1 MIYLQTGVGLELRGE
16 DLLFSSLQSNFSGGV
31 FTHFKRIEGFRLRKV
46 EDLKQEI
53 HSFFRSHGLS
63 KDNIVLGIP
72 RKDLVLRYLDL
83 PSEVA
88 DNLKQVVQYQVQS
101 FEPTD
106 EDRFYHDFVQ
116 FPNSSAGKRLSVMLV
131 MVRKT
136 MLDEL
141 LQFLL
146 DLGIRPITVTGSSI
160 GLSNLFLQ
168 NRKDL
173 QDKTFILGDLSAS
186 SLEIL
191 ALHHGSLVYSC
202 EVPKESV
209 TSWKDLILRET
220 DEAVSKIRLGP
231 EGTLEKIVLAGE
243 SSEPACEEI
252 AAVLPDCELIRN
264 CIPLNIPAENGPHA
278 QEAAA
283 SLGLAHTGMM
293 GRPSIKLN
301 LLPSERR
308 IHQSRWAYISAAALG
323 LVIIALLGALG
334 YHRTAQNR
342 AFAEDLD
349 REIKALSKPVERVAD
364 YRSQTEALSQRIN
377 SIEEILSN
385 RDMNLEILRELTTK
399 LPADTFLKTYA
410 WRDGTIQ
417 ISGLSGSASDLIPEL
432 EKSPLLKGV
441 VPRGV
446 FYKDQATGKEVINFD
461 AKLEK

>member
-1 MIYLQTGVGLELRGE
+1 MMYLQTSVGLELRG
-16 DLLFSSLQSNFSGGV
+16 DDMLISSLQSNFSGGV

-46 EDLKQEI
+46 EELQREI
-53 HSFFRSHGLS
+53 QAFFKSHGLS

-106 EDRFYHDFVQ
+106 EDRFYHDFVILRS
-116 FPNSSAGKRLSVMLV
+116 NGAGKRLSIMLA

-146 DLGIRPITVTGSSI
+146 VLGIRPVAVTGGSI

-173 QDKTFILGDLSAS
+173 LDKTFILGDLGPST
-186 SLEIL
+186 LEII
-191 ALHHGSLVYSC
+191 ALHRGSLVYSR
-202 EVPKESV
+202 EVPKDSN
-209 TSWKDLILRET
+209 TSWKDMILREMDDAT
-220 DEAVSKIRLGP
+220 SKIRLGQ
-231 EGTLEKIVLAGE
+231 EGAVEKIVLAGE
-243 SSEPACEEI
+243 SSEAACEEVR
-252 AAVLPDCELIRN
+252 AVLPDCELIRN
-264 CIPLNIPAENGPHA
+264 CITMDVPTVNRSHT

-283 SLGLAHTGMM
+283 ALGLAYTGMM
-293 GRPSIKLN
+293 RQPSIRLN

-308 IHQSRWAYISAAALG
+308 VHQSRWAYISAAILS
-323 LVIIALLGALG
+323 LVIIVLLGALG

-342 AFAEDLD
+342 TLVQDLD
-349 REIKALSKPVERVAD
+349 REIQSRSKDVERIQS
-364 YRSQTEALSQRIN
+364 YRAQTEALSQRIK
-377 SIEEILSN
+377 SVEELLNN
-385 RDMNLEILRELTTK
+385 RDMNLEVLRELTIK
-399 LPADTFLKTYA
+399 LGADTYLKTYQ
-410 WRDGTIQ
+410 WRDGVIQ
-417 ISGLSGSASDLIPEL
+417 ISGLSGSASDLIPVL
-432 EKSPLLKGV
+432 EKSPLLKNV
-441 VPRGV
+441 VSRGV
-446 FYKDQATGKEVINFD
+446 FYKDQQTGKEVFNFE